1 MGAIVLAYASS
12 NARAQP
18 TSTEPPGSPP
28 APTSDTAPAGASKPG
43 ASKPDASK
51 PDASKPDA
59 SRPDASKPDASR
71 PGDELDPFTFADFT
85 WQSGNARTKDS
96 VLGNKYFTGEFRTL
110 ALLVKL

>member
-28 APTSDTAPAGASKPG
+28 APTSDTAPAGASKP
-43 ASKPDASK
+43 DASK

-59 SRPDASKPDASR
+59 GRPDASR

-96 VLGNKYFTGEFRTL
+96 VLGNK
-110 ALLVKL
+110 

>member
-59 SRPDASKPDASR
+59 SRP
-71 PGDELDPFTFADFT
+71 GDELDPFTFADFT